1 MLQKPNRQ
9 TLVEQVASQ
18 MESLIESGK
27 WEVGMRIPAEPEL
40 MKELNISRNT
50 LREAIRALIHSG
62 LLKTKQGDGTYVCS
76 SSALGVVMKKRIMR
90 SDTLQTLE
98 VRHALEREGAH
109 LAAQRRTNGEARELL
124 VQLERCEEAAKSD
137 DIDRFVTADIHLHQL
152 IVKAS
157 HNEILI
163 EIYSHIAEALQ
174 DSITS
179 LTRYEAGA
187 DFLEIHRQ
195 LVEAIVDQDADRAV
209 EAVHCY
215 IQESKDVITEEQERS
230 NHDCTQ

>member
-1 MLQKPNRQ
+1 MLQKTNRL
-9 TLVEQVASQ
+9 TLVEQVALQ

-27 WEVGMRIPAEPEL
+27 WVVGMRIPAEPKL
-40 MKELNISRNT
+40 MTELNVSRNT
-50 LREAIRALIHSG
+50 LREAIRALIHAG

-76 SSALGVVMKKRIMR
+76 SSVLGVVLQKRILH

-109 LAAQRRTNGEARELL
+109 LAAQRRTSDEANELL
-124 VQLERCEEAAKSD
+124 LQLERCEAAAALG
-137 DIDRFVTADIHLHQL
+137 DIDGFVTEDIRLHQS
-152 IVKAS
+152 IVAAS

-163 EIYSHIAEALQ
+163 ELYDHIAEAAQ

-179 LTRYEAGA
+179 LTRYEVGA
-187 DFLEIHRQ
+187 DFLEMHRQ

-209 EAVHCY
+209 AAVHRY
-215 IQESKDVITEEQERS
+215 IAESQAVLDVKGGKQP
-230 NHDCTQ
+230 